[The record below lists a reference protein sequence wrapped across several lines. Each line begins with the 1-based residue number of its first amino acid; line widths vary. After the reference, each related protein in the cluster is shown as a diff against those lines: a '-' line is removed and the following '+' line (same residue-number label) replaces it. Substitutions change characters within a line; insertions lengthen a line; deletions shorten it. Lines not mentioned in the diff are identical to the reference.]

1 MLIQGRCKDDSNL
14 ACEMYFIYLD
24 NVTELQLLLSYN
36 LPATNNIRITT
47 IRITTI
53 RITTNFNL
61 HQCTQYT
68 VY

>member
-47 IRITTI
+47 IRITT
-53 RITTNFNL
+53 NFNL